1 MNIITLDFE
10 TFYDRDWSLTKV
22 TTEEYIRSYRFEAI
36 MCGVKVNDEKPYW
49 ITGTRDEM
57 KSQLQS
63 LDWANS
69 ALLAHNTMFD
79 GAILSFVFDCHP
91 KVLLDTLCMARALH
105 GVEAGG
111 SLKALAERYEI
122 GVKGNEVINAMGK
135 HRLDFST
142 EELERYAEYCVNDVV
157 LTYDL
162 FQILAAKF
170 PPKELK
176 VIDLTLKMFTE
187 PVLELDALMLEQHM
201 RIVCDKK
208 AKLLAACE
216 TEKEM
221 LMSNE
226 KFAGLLRQLQ
236 VDPPMKTSPTT
247 GKLTYAF
254 AKSDEEFK
262 ELLDHPDLR
271 VQVLVAARLGNKST
285 LEESRTQRFMG
296 IANRGL
302 MPVPL
307 RYYAAHTGRWGG
319 DDKVNLQNLPS
330 RGQNANKLKKSI
342 KAPEGYVMIDC
353 DSSQIEA
360 RVLAWLAGQDDLV
373 EAFAKGEDVYK
384 IMASSIYSK
393 PVEEI
398 ESFERFVGKTTIL
411 GSGYG
416 MGGDKFHGQLITSGA
431 ELDLQECK
439 RIISVYRATYSK
451 IPALWRQAQLCIEA
465 MISGSACTLGRE
477 GVIRFD
483 ADMKGF
489 ELPNGL
495 WQRYDTIRQ
504 GTNKEG
510 YPEFSYKT
518 RKGQIKLYGGK
529 LIENIC
535 QALARCIIA
544 EQMTMIA
551 KKYRVVLT
559 VHDAIGVIAP
569 VAESKE
575 AQTYVEE
582 CMRWIPKWATGL
594 PLNCESGIGE
604 SYGDC

>member
-1 MNIITLDFE
+1 
-10 TFYDRDWSLTKV
+10 
-22 TTEEYIRSYRFEAI
+22 
-36 MCGVKVNDEKPYW
+36 
-49 ITGTRDEM
+49 
-57 KSQLQS
+57 
-63 LDWANS
+63 
-69 ALLAHNTMFD
+69 
-79 GAILSFVFDCHP
+79 
-91 KVLLDTLCMARALH
+91 
-105 GVEAGG
+105 
-111 SLKALAERYEI
+111 
-122 GVKGNEVINAMGK
+122 
-135 HRLDFST
+135 
-142 EELERYAEYCVNDVV
+142 
-157 LTYDL
+157 
-162 FQILAAKF
+162 
-170 PPKELK
+170 
-176 VIDLTLKMFTE
+176 
-187 PVLELDALMLEQHM
+187 
-201 RIVCDKK
+201 
-208 AKLLAACE
+208 
-216 TEKEM
+216 
-221 LMSNE
+221 
-226 KFAGLLRQLQ
+226 
-236 VDPPMKTSPTT
+236 
-247 GKLTYAF
+247 
-254 AKSDEEFK
+254 
-262 ELLDHPDLR
+262 
-271 VQVLVAARLGNKST
+271 
-285 LEESRTQRFMG
+285 
-296 IANRGL
+296 
-302 MPVPL
+302 
-307 RYYAAHTGRWGG
+307 
-319 DDKVNLQNLPS
+319 
-330 RGQNANKLKKSI
+330 
-342 KAPEGYVMIDC
+342 
-353 DSSQIEA
+353 
-360 RVLAWLAGQDDLV
+360 
-373 EAFAKGEDVYK
+373 
-384 IMASSIYSK
+384 MASSIYSK